1 MLQARREPLTPRSTE
16 NLKASSAK
24 AGDGE
29 NGKLNSSRYES
40 VSKVPTASGDASQE
54 NNPQLAHP
62 QQKPA
67 RSEAKQP
74 RERKRS
80 TEAEG
85 QRTSVQMSE
94 AESAAFSKRK
104 ADLARLQADLEVR
117 EYQVRTAIL

>member
-16 NLKASSAK
+16 NLKANSAK
-24 AGDGE
+24 VGDGE
-29 NGKLNSSRYES
+29 NGKLNSSGYES
-40 VSKVPTASGDASQE
+40 VSKAPTASGDASQE

-62 QQKPA
+62 A

-74 RERKRS
+74 REWKRS

-85 QRTSVQMSE
+85 PRTSVQMSE